1 MVFSMD
7 APVAVPTWLLIIL
20 SGLALLA
27 ILDRLL
33 VPGVRW
39 FLRQRTNRVIDRL
52 NTRLRI
58 QIPPFKIT
66 KREVLIERVVYHPRM
81 METAEEFAREHA
93 MPREVVMAR
102 VERYAQEIVP
112 AFNAYLYFRIGYA
125 VARRVARMLYRVRL
139 GYSDEA
145 GLARIRRGSTVV
157 FVMNHRSNM
166 DYVLVGYLAAKRAA
180 LSYAVGEWARIWPL
194 QTLIRSMG
202 AYFVRRRSG
211 DELYRRVL
219 EIYVH
224 MATVAGVTQAVY
236 PEGGLTRDGRL
247 REPRLGLLDYM
258 LRSFDPRGG
267 RDIVFVPVGINYDR
281 TLEDRSLLR
290 DLDPVSPPPGRR
302 KALATAARF
311 VGRNVALMARN
322 RWHRFG
328 YACVNFG
335 TPISA
340 QEYAE
345 ARGIDFRFMS
355 RDERAEHMVALGREL
370 MGAVGAVIPVLPV
383 SVLATI
389 FVREPDR
396 GLDRMELMARGQAL
410 LGEFEASGAHVY
422 IPRRDR
428 DYTMEVGLRMLTL
441 RHVVVERDGLF
452 YARREDLPLLEYYA
466 NSVAHLLAEPVP
478 AMAGAPTA
486 PPARL

>member
-1 MVFSMD
+1 MNTAVSI
-7 APVAVPTWLLIIL
+7 PVWLVIIL

-66 KREVLIERVVYHPRM
+66 KREVLVERVVYHPRV
-81 METAEEFAREHA
+81 MEAADEYARSGG
-93 MPREVVMAR
+93 MPRDVAMEKVQ
-102 VERYAQEIVP
+102 RYAEEIVP

-125 VARRVARMLYRVRL
+125 IARRVARMLYRVRL

-145 GLARIRRGSTVV
+145 GLARMRRGSTVV

-194 QTLIRSMG
+194 QALIRSMG

-219 EIYVH
+219 EVYVH

-236 PEGGLTRDGRL
+236 PEGGLSRDGLL
-247 REPRLGLLDYM
+247 REPKLGLLDYM
-258 LRSFDPRGG
+258 LRSFDPHGI
-267 RDIVFVPVGINYDR
+267 RDLVFVPVGINYDR
-281 TLEDRSLLR
+281 TLEDRTLLR
-290 DLDPVSPPPGRR
+290 ERDG
-302 KALATAARF
+302 TAPRSSRAQSIGTTARF
-311 VGRNVALMARN
+311 VGRNLLLMARN
-322 RWHRFG
+322 QWHRFG

-335 TPISA
+335 SPISA
-340 QEYAE
+340 RDYMD
-345 ARGIDFRFMS
+345 ARGLDFRRMS
-355 RDERAEHMVALGREL
+355 REERAAHMAALGGEL
-370 MGAVGAVIPVLPV
+370 MRAVGAVVPVLPV
-383 SVLATI
+383 SVLATV
-389 FVREPDR
+389 FLRGAGQGLEP
-396 GLDRMELMARGQAL
+396 MELKARVQDL
-410 LGEFEASGAHVY
+410 IGELEGAGAHVY

-428 DYTMEVGLRMLTL
+428 EYTMEVGLRMLTL
-441 RHVVVERDGLF
+441 RHLVEEREGLLH
-452 YARREDLPLLEYYA
+452 ARTEELPLLTYYA
-466 NSVAHLLAEPVP
+466 NSIAHLLP
-478 AMAGAPTA
+478 AHRLPAGPPTQS
-486 PPARL
+486 PTRV

>member
-1 MVFSMD
+1 MNS
-7 APVAVPTWLLIIL
+7 AVTIPAWLLVVL
-20 SGLALLA
+20 VGFTLLA

-66 KREVLIERVVYHPRM
+66 RREVLVERVVYHPRV
-81 METAEEFAREHA
+81 MEAADEYARTHA
-93 MPREVVMAR
+93 VPRDVVMER

-125 VARRVARMLYRVRL
+125 IARRVARMLYRVRL

-145 GLARIRRGSTVV
+145 GLARIRPGSTVV

-166 DYVLVGYLAAKRAA
+166 DYVLVGYLAARRAA

-194 QTLIRSMG
+194 QALIRSMG

-211 DELYRRVL
+211 DDLYRRVL
-219 EIYVH
+219 EVYVH
-224 MATVAGVTQAVY
+224 MATMAGVTQAVY
-236 PEGGLTRDGRL
+236 PEGGLSRDGLL

-258 LRSFDPRGG
+258 LRSFDPQGV

-281 TLEDRSLLR
+281 TLEDRTLLR
-290 DLDPVSPPPGRR
+290 DAVEGARR
-302 KALATAARF
+302 PSRWQALGTAIGFA
-311 VGRNVALMARN
+311 GRNLLLMARN

-340 QEYAE
+340 RDYLTRQ
-345 ARGIDFRFMS
+345 GIDFRNMT
-355 RDERAEHMVALGREL
+355 REERAAPMAALGDEL
-370 MGAVGAVIPVLPV
+370 MRAVGSVVPVVPV
-383 SVLATI
+383 SLLAT
-389 FVREPDR
+389 VLLQEGGRP
-396 GLDRMELMARGQAL
+396 LDRLEVKARVQELIDELERA
-410 LGEFEASGAHVY
+410 GAHVY
-422 IPRRDR
+422 IPRHDR
-428 DYTMEVGLRMLTL
+428 EYAMEVGLRMLTL
-441 RHVVVERDGLF
+441 RHLVEERDGLLTPHP
-452 YARREDLPLLEYYA
+452 EELPVLNYYA
-466 NSVAHLLAEPVP
+466 NSIAHLL
-478 AMAGAPTA
+478 PTPHRTPISA
-486 PPARL
+486 VAAAK

>member
-1 MVFSMD
+1 MNS
-7 APVAVPTWLLIIL
+7 AVAIPLWLLLIL
-20 SGLALLA
+20 LGLSLLA
-27 ILDRLL
+27 VLDRLL
-33 VPGVRW
+33 MPGVRW

-66 KREVLIERVVYHPRM
+66 KREVLVERVVYHPRV
-81 METAEEFAREHA
+81 METADEYARSRG
-93 MPREVVMAR
+93 MPREVAMER

-125 VARRVARMLYRVRL
+125 IARRVARMLYRVRL

-145 GLARIRRGSTVV
+145 GLGRIRRGSTVV

-166 DYVLVGYLAAKRAA
+166 DYVLVGYLAARRAA

-194 QTLIRSMG
+194 QALIRSMG

-219 EIYVH
+219 EVYVH

-236 PEGGLTRDGRL
+236 PEGGLSRDGTL
-247 REPRLGLLDYM
+247 REPKLGLLDYM
-258 LRSFDPRGG
+258 LRSFDPRGI
-267 RDIVFVPVGINYDR
+267 RDLVFVPVGINYDR
-281 TLEDRSLLR
+281 TLEDRTLLR
-290 DLDPVSPPPGRR
+290 DREDDVPRPSRR
-302 KALATAARF
+302 QALATAARF
-311 VGRNVALMARN
+311 VGRNLLLMARH

-340 QEYAE
+340 RDYLVE
-345 ARGIDFRFMS
+345 RGLDFREMS
-355 RDERAEHMVALGREL
+355 REKRAEHMAMLGREL
-370 MGAVGAVIPVLPV
+370 MDAVGSVIPVLPV
-383 SVLATI
+383 SVLATV
-389 FVREPDR
+389 FVRSAGRP
-396 GLDRMELMARGQAL
+396 LDPLEVKARVQELITELEGA
-410 LGEFEASGAHVY
+410 GAHVY

-428 DYTMEVGLRMLTL
+428 EYAMEVGLRMLTL
-441 RHVVVERDGLF
+441 RHLVEEREGMLA
-452 YARREDLPLLEYYA
+452 ARPEELPLLAYYA
-466 NSVAHLLAEPVP
+466 NSIAHLLPRG
-478 AMAGAPTA
+478 GATPIPTPTPTA
-486 PPARL
+486 V

>member
-1 MVFSMD
+1 MD
-7 APVAVPTWLLIIL
+7 APVSIPAWLLLIL

-27 ILDRLL
+27 LLDRIL

-66 KREVLIERVVYHPRM
+66 KREVLVERVVYHPRV
-81 METAEEFAREHA
+81 MEAAEEYARDHG
-93 MPREVVMAR
+93 MPRDVAMSR

-125 VARRVARMLYRVRL
+125 LARRVARMLYRVRL
-139 GYSDEA
+139 GYSDEE
-145 GLARIRRGSTVV
+145 GLARIRPGSTVV

-166 DYVLVGYLAAKRAA
+166 DYILVGYLAAKRAA

-194 QTLIRSMG
+194 QSLIRSMG

-219 EIYVH
+219 EVYVH
-224 MATVAGVTQAVY
+224 MATMAGVTQAVY
-236 PEGGLTRDGRL
+236 PEGGLTRDGCL

-258 LRSFDPRGG
+258 LRGFDPHGI

-290 DLDPVSPPPGRR
+290 EKSETPPAGPLEA
-302 KALATAARF
+302 ALTTARF
-311 VGRNVALMARN
+311 VGHNLLLMGRN

-335 TPISA
+335 TPLSA
-340 QEYAE
+340 REYVQM
-345 ARGIDFRFMS
+345 RGLDFRTMS
-355 RDERAEHMVALGREL
+355 REERAEPMAELGRTL
-370 MGAVGAVIPVLPV
+370 MSAVGSVIPVLPV
-383 SVLATI
+383 SVLATV
-389 FVREPDR
+389 FVREPHA
-396 GLDRMELMARGQAL
+396 GLDPVELKARVHAVL
-410 LGEFEASGAHVY
+410 SEFEANGAHVY

-428 DYTMEVGLRMLTL
+428 EYTLEVGLRMLTL
-441 RHVVVERDGLF
+441 RHLVEERDGLL
-452 YARREDLPLLEYYA
+452 YASGENLPVLEYYA
-466 NSVAHLLAEPVP
+466 NSVAHLLPHPTQLLAVLP
-478 AMAGAPTA
+478 AAPL
-486 PPARL
+486 PSARL